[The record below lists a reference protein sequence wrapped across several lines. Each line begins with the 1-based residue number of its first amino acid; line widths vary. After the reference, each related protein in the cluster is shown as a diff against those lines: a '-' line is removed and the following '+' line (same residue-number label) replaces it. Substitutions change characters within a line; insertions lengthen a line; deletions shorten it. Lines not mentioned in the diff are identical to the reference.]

1 MSRNG
6 FISDNLYDM
15 RDRFKRNHKEH
26 LQSSAAPDEPSRP
39 EEQEV
44 PVSSPEHAGIE
55 AAHSAP
61 PVPKEQSNVSHLPQ
75 LTTSRNDSDAA
86 REARDLEGRL
96 LRDRSFAD
104 ADAEYLQK
112 YHASLEDF
120 RSQVD
125 SLLAELRSLSKEQ
138 SSSPDYARRVDALRL
153 KYFHAYGKFDA
164 MRTNRSSGSGVSG
177 SNVNV
182 TLPSQWGIVAGIVA
196 AALIVSLTLIFI
208 FG

>member
-15 RDRFKRNHKEH
+15 RDRFKRNHEER
-26 LQSSAAPDEPSRP
+26 LQSPAPSEESSPR

-44 PVSSPEHAGIE
+44 LTLSKETPGSVAKTSVAEVAKEHSGVSS
-55 AAHSAP
+55 
-61 PVPKEQSNVSHLPQ
+61 LPQ
-75 LTTSRNDSDAA
+75 LSSSRSNSDAA

-96 LRDRSFAD
+96 LRDRSFAE

-112 YHASLEDF
+112 YRASLEDF

-125 SLLAELRSLSKEQ
+125 SLLTELRALGKEHAN
-138 SSSPDYARRVDALRL
+138 SADYARRVDALRL

-164 MRTNRSSGSGVSG
+164 MRTNRSSSAGSSG
-177 SNVNV
+177 SDVNV

-196 AALIVSLTLIFI
+196 ASLIVSLTLIFI

>member
-15 RDRFKRNHKEH
+15 RDRFKRNHEERQ
-26 LQSSAAPDEPSRP
+26 QSPAPRDEPSPRK
-39 EEQEV
+39 EQDVLTLSKETPGSVAKSSVAEV
-44 PVSSPEHAGIE
+44 GKEYSGVSS
-55 AAHSAP
+55 
-61 PVPKEQSNVSHLPQ
+61 LPQ
-75 LTTSRNDSDAA
+75 LSSSRSSSDAA

-96 LRDRSFAD
+96 LRDRSFAE

-112 YHASLEDF
+112 YRASLEDF

-125 SLLAELRSLSKEQ
+125 SLLTELRTLGKEHAD
-138 SSSPDYARRVDALRL
+138 SADYARRVDALRL

-164 MRTNRSSGSGVSG
+164 MRANRSSTGPSG
-177 SNVNV
+177 SDVNV